1 MCRTVGYT
9 YDKSTTTCIKLVKY
23 PKSYWE
29 DARET
34 CRQEPRGDL
43 VSITTKEKWD
53 FIIKYLQGNKNIYV
67 YVQLIILT
75 VLLRHWHGTIY
86 LYFHRKKMNNTKPH
100 TSTLSF
106 AYINQIGLQWKSTF
120 SDNHWQTLCW

>member
-34 CRQEPRGDL
+34 CRLEPRGDL

-53 FIIKYLQGNKNIYV
+53 FIIKYLQGNKKHICVCPVNYFNSTPTSLTW
-67 YVQLIILT
+67 YYFII
-75 VLLRHWHGTIY
+75 
-86 LYFHRKKMNNTKPH
+86 FSQKKMNNTKPH

-120 SDNHWQTLCW
+120 SDNH